1 MEPRGDC
8 CWGLCNTAEPE
19 INRTDIFPERFARP
33 LPSPRLLLPKNPFLS
48 PSLFLSVSHFIA
60 LSHLSFCHPLS
71 SSHCASVM
79 FLSITSTNLPFLSSL
94 SLPVFFSLH
103 LFPLH
108 RSPSFS
114 KSLSQF
120 SQCLFISPAC
130 ETRVPLVLLRVLYFH
145 PEFIPPYF
153 RLFSTTADLL
163 YLCCLAV
170 LSVGCSYL
178 NLTLILHMEL
188 LSKHQRKEGIGEQSE
203 ISGGRAKATISQ
215 SLH

>member
-1 MEPRGDC
+1 MPVHSRVPAYSY
-8 CWGLCNTAEPE
+8 LKTHFYLLPFSLPFH
-19 INRTDIFPERFARP
+19 IS
-33 LPSPRLLLPKNPFLS
+33 LPSHTSRSVTLSLPLTVPLSCSSQLLLPIYLFS
-48 PSLFLSVSHFIA
+48 PL
-60 LSHLSFCHPLS
+60 
-71 SSHCASVM
+71 
-79 FLSITSTNLPFLSSL
+79 SL
-94 SLPVFFSLH
+94 SLLIFFSLH